1 MTLAKAS
8 PLACLIFVAATSATA
23 TPQDGGIVYSFEA
36 PDYAIGEL
44 DGQQGWA
51 TDFTGFWAIDDA
63 HPYAGDQHLRSTVT
77 SDGFAAAVFGPTIT
91 GVGGTAYSV
100 ASAEIAVSNSG
111 TGEST
116 YFSPSKSDGAG
127 GAAPITRVEIRPD
140 GSMRALQ
147 PGFVWADTTGSI
159 TDTGY
164 HAVKVVADNGGA
176 GTIEICLDGHSIFT
190 GLNMSAANGG
200 ASFIDT
206 IWLMSSMDIGSV
218 GSTSDFDDIRIADSD
233 TGGCSAGDA
242 GAWTFDGV
250 VAPALPTGW
259 NSDATGAGVAWATE
273 PQVADTAPNAAQT
286 RDHDAAGEAN
296 LVSAHALVAAN
307 GAELAF
313 RHQWNAGAGHGGVLE
328 ISIGGGAFADI
339 ADAGG
344 TFVEGGYNGT
354 LGTANPLGA
363 RDAWT
368 GAQDTFVTTTVTLP
382 PAAAGQ
388 DVQVRW
394 RFASDATPAASG
406 DNGWWVDSVSL
417 AAIPLPTTPSA
428 SIGPA
433 SLDFAVDAGASASDT
448 LVLANVGGGT
458 LNFSV
463 ANGIGNDAARH
474 TDSAP
479 HQRASAVLS
488 RSSGM
493 ADILRG
499 RAVPLGTGAGIDLAQ
514 MTDNAPVASNGV
526 SCGQPGV
533 MTSPTSWWRR
543 FYFNEHAEVA
553 ASTAV
558 NSVTVTSE
566 TGPSMP
572 VTINL
577 YTVPHDATVDT
588 IPLARLTPIGTGSG
602 TVGGDLVTTV
612 VPVSA
617 SVADTVGNDLVVEYH
632 VDGSDDGS
640 FYPGGN
646 ATPQT
651 HATFLSSDDCF
662 TPAPVD
668 AASLGS
674 PDFHLIMVVNVS
686 RAEVPAAC
694 ATPADVPW
702 LTASPSS
709 GSIAGGASHD
719 ITVGVDAD
727 GIVATDE
734 TALLCL
740 TTNDANTPL
749 IEVPV
754 HLVVGDGIDAIFG
767 NGFDGP

>member
-1 MTLAKAS
+1 MTLAKAR
-8 PLACLIFVAATSATA
+8 PLACFLFFAATSASA
-23 TPQDGGIVYSFEA
+23 TPHGGGIVYSFEA
-36 PDYAIGEL
+36 PDYTIGEL
-44 DGQQGWA
+44 DGQQGWT

-63 HPYAGDQHLRSTVT
+63 NPYAGGQHLRSTVT

-91 GVGGTAYSV
+91 GVGGSAYAV

-159 TDTGY
+159 TDSNY

-176 GTIEICLDGHSIFT
+176 GTIEICLDGRSIFS

-200 ASFIDT
+200 TSYIDT
-206 IWLMSSMDIGSV
+206 IWLMSSMDIGST
-218 GSTSDFDDIRIADSD
+218 GSTSDFDEMRIADSE
-233 TGGCSAGDA
+233 TGGCSAADA
-242 GAWTFDGV
+242 GAWTFDGI

-259 NSDATGAGVAWATE
+259 SSDAAGAGVAWATE
-273 PQVADTAPNAAQT
+273 SSVADTAPNAAQT
-286 RDHDAAGEAN
+286 PDHGAAGEAN
-296 LVSAHALVAAN
+296 LVSAQATVAAN
-307 GAELAF
+307 GAELTF
-313 RHQWNAGAGHGGVLE
+313 RHRWNAGAGHGGVLE
-328 ISIGGGAFADI
+328 ISIDGGAFADI
-339 ADAGG
+339 VDAGG
-344 TFVEGGYNGT
+344 TFVEGGYNGA
-354 LGTANPLGA
+354 LGAAGPLGA

-368 GAQDTFVTTTVTLP
+368 GTEAIFVTTAITLP
-382 PAAAGQ
+382 PAAARH
-388 DVQVRW
+388 DVRFRW
-394 RFASDATPAASG
+394 RFASDATPAAAG
-406 DNGWWVDSVSL
+406 DNGWWVDSVTL
-417 AAIPLPTTPSA
+417 ADIPLPTTPSA
-428 SIGPA
+428 SIGPTSLEF
-433 SLDFAVDAGASASDT
+433 SLDPGATASDT

-458 LNFSV
+458 LNFSL
-463 ANGIGNDAARH
+463 ANGIGGDAARH
-474 TDSAP
+474 TDPAP
-479 HQRASAVLS
+479 HRPVISVLS

-493 ADILRG
+493 ADGLRG
-499 RAVPLGTGAGIDLAQ
+499 RALARGAGAGIDLAQ
-514 MTDNAPVASNGV
+514 MTDNAPVAQNGV

-543 FYFNEHAEVA
+543 FYFNEHADVA
-553 ASTAV
+553 ASTAI

-566 TGPSMP
+566 TGPVMP

-588 IPLARLTPIGTGSG
+588 IPVSRLTPIGTGG
-602 TVGGDLVTTV
+602 GMVGGELTATV

-632 VDGSDDGS
+632 VDGSENGS

-651 HATFLSSDDCF
+651 HATFLSSDDCG

-674 PDFHLIMVVNVS
+674 PDFHLIMLVNVS
-686 RAEVPAAC
+686 RATVPAAC

-702 LTASPSS
+702 LSASPSS
-709 GSIAGGASHD
+709 GSIAGGASRD
-719 ITVGVDAD
+719 ITVNVDAD

-740 TTNDANTPL
+740 TTNDANAPL

-754 HLVVGDGIDAIFG
+754 HLVVGDGADAIFG
-767 NGFDGP
+767 DGFDGP